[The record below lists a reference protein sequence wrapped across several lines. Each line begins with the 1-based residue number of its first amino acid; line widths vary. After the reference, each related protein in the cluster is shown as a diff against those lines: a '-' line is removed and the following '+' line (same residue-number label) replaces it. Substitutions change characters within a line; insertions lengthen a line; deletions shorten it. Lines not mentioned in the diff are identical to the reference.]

1 MIDGDSVQPASRQ
14 ETFPWRAVG
23 YYRHKGY
30 WFQREFVVVVV
41 VVVVVPPCRAMGW
54 TLKKRNVYDG
64 DRSLRRSAQG
74 A

>member
-30 WFQREFVVVVV
+30 S
-41 VVVVVPPCRAMGW
+41 VVPAWVR
-54 TLKKRNVYDG
+54 R
-64 DRSLRRSAQG
+64 RRRRRRSTVSSYGVDVKKA
-74 A
+74 